1 MVCIQGILVGLQ
13 FTTIISVSAVIACT
27 QGVFL
32 FALWLMDRRVVTL
45 MWWAVAFG
53 AMAAGGS
60 LAIWRTFDGP
70 WLAGASGGALAIF
83 AFGLVW
89 QATRAFEGRSSVWA
103 AAAGVALLW
112 FGGAVIVGSD
122 ADAQVLM
129 ASVVTLFAFFLLLA
143 LREIWRG
150 RSEALPSRKPLA
162 IALGVATL
170 CIFLEIF
177 FGLGSGA
184 GAAADASLPLGVWLT
199 LAATIA
205 VSTGA
210 ALALGMTRER
220 QQRARD
226 VLSALDPQT
235 GALNLGAF
243 LGQAARLVSAQL
255 KVRAPVTFV
264 AVQLEAAG
272 EGGGVEGRVRAVH
285 DRLIALSRVTD
296 IVARIRPGAFAVL
309 MPNIEPDEALPLIQ
323 RVLRESANAGGHM
336 AAARWDALRARVS
349 IVSST
354 EVGHDLRAM
363 ILAAEGTMEETRFGT
378 SDAYAIYRA
387 SRQEPGRRT
396 IMDSAGLPVLPGVP
410 RELDAWPAKLVLD

>member
-1 MVCIQGILVGLQ
+1 MGLQ

-32 FALWLMDRRVVTL
+32 LGLWLMDRRVVTL
-45 MWWAVAFG
+45 MWWAAAFG
-53 AMAAGGS
+53 GMTVGGS
-60 LAIWRTFDGP
+60 LAVWMAFGGP
-70 WLAGASGGALAIF
+70 WLAGIAGGAAAIF

-89 QATRAFEGRSSVWA
+89 QAARAFEGRSSVLA
-103 AAAGVALLW
+103 PVAGVTLLW
-112 FGGAVIVGSD
+112 LGGAAMAGNDVD
-122 ADAQVLM
+122 AGVLM
-129 ASVVTLFAFFLLLA
+129 ASIVTLFALFLLLA

-162 IALGVATL
+162 IALGVATS
-170 CIFLEIF
+170 CILLLIF
-177 FGLGSGA
+177 PDMGPAA
-184 GAAADASLPLGVWLT
+184 GGVDASLPIGVWLT

-205 VSTGA
+205 MSTGA

-226 VLSALDPQT
+226 VLAALDPQT

-243 LGQAARLVSAQL
+243 LGQAARLVAGQL

-264 AVQLEAAG
+264 AVQLERTAG
-272 EGGGVEGRVRAVH
+272 DGGVDSRIHLVH

-309 MPNIEPDEALPLIQ
+309 MPNIEPDEALPLVQ
-323 RVLRESANAGGHM
+323 RVLRESAGPGAHT
-336 AAARWDALRARVS
+336 AAARWEALRARVS
-349 IVSST
+349 LVSSS

-363 ILAAEGTMEETRFGT
+363 ILAAEGAMEETR
-378 SDAYAIYRA
+378 DATADAFAIYRA
-387 SRQEPGRRT
+387 TRQETGRRPIGDGPGRSPAAGGQRH
-396 IMDSAGLPVLPGVP
+396 MDGWPV
-410 RELDAWPAKLVLD
+410 EAVLD

>member
-1 MVCIQGILVGLQ
+1 MVCIQGIPVGLQ

-32 FALWLMDRRVVTL
+32 LGLWLMDRRVVTL
-45 MWWAVAFG
+45 MWWAAAFG
-53 AMAAGGS
+53 AMTVGGS
-60 LAIWRTFDGP
+60 LAIWRAFDGP
-70 WLAGASGGALAIF
+70 WLAGAGGGAVAIF

-89 QATRAFEGRSSVWA
+89 QATRAFEGRSSVWVV
-103 AAAGVALLW
+103 AAGVALLW
-112 FGGAVIVGSD
+112 FGGAVTIGDD
-122 ADAQVLM
+122 AEAQVLV
-129 ASVVTLFAFFLLLA
+129 ASVVMLFAFFLLLA

-150 RSEALPSRKPLA
+150 RREALPSRKPLA
-162 IALGVATL
+162 IALGAATL
-170 CIFLEIF
+170 CILLEIF
-177 FGLGSGA
+177 AGLSSGGGHA
-184 GAAADASLPLGVWLT
+184 SDASLPIGVWLT

-205 VSTGA
+205 VSTAA

-264 AVQLEAAG
+264 AVQLDQAS
-272 EGGGVEGRVRAVH
+272 EGGGIEGRVRAVH

-323 RVLRESANAGGHM
+323 RVLRESMNTGSHM
-336 AAARWDALRARVS
+336 VAAKWDALRARVS
-349 IVSST
+349 IVSSS

-363 ILAAEGTMEETRFGT
+363 ILAAEGTMEETRFAT

-387 SRQEPGRRT
+387 SRQEPGRRSVV
-396 IMDSAGLPVLPGVP
+396 DGVARPGSPGGP
-410 RELDAWPAKLVLD
+410 RELDAWPANVVLD